1 MIRKRE
7 GVGVGKWEVEGKECK
22 QHLTS
27 TVQYDC
33 TLHDS
38 LLPFSLFIQSI
49 SPFLIGSHSTAN
61 SSDSVDQILKTFV
74 VVNFLPRVIFLSLLF
89 LGMVMYVNEVE
100 TKKN

>member
-1 MIRKRE
+1 M
-7 GVGVGKWEVEGKECK
+7 GKWEVEGKECK

-33 TLHDS
+33 TLHYS